1 MKPYVYYIFTYRLLL
16 CAHRI
21 RDFFFFS
28 SLPLPFPVQMLLTRA
43 HTSSILFSFFEIL
56 ATIFSAFLLVCV
68 CVVDIFS
75 VVALESLFLSS
86 TCCLAFS
93 LGRKFNDTKWEK
105 RKWDRFEYV
114 DGHVFVFFFLV
125 FFHYIS
131 CRCLLYVCICVYIN
145 VYVFMYSALAYLFSV
160 FLIFMYLLY
169 FVHKR

>member
-21 RDFFFFS
+21 RDFFLS
-28 SLPLPFPVQMLLTRA
+28 SLRCL
-43 HTSSILFSFFEIL
+43 SLFQFKCFSLARTHHLFHFLFFEIL
-56 ATIFSAFLLVCV
+56 ATIFFRFPFGV

-114 DGHVFVFFFLV
+114 DGHVFVFFSRLFPL
-125 FFHYIS
+125 HILS
-131 CRCLLYVCICVYIN
+131 LLAVRMYLCVYIYKCICI
-145 VYVFMYSALAYLFSV
+145 YVFSAC
-160 FLIFMYLLY
+160 IFI
-169 FVHKR
+169 